1 MKRQSRPFIVEVK
14 KKRGESARQR
24 SIWGNLDLAAI
35 DAETARELTKI
46 KSPMVP
52 VTTINLAPK
61 ADLSQP
67 ATPSREPPISEIIE
81 EATLS
86 AVEPEPAV
94 PLMAEEPLR
103 NQLSRKRR
111 KSAEHLPRGE
121 RWKRRLPQ
129 VLRKGK

>member
-46 KSPMVP
+46 EAPVVP

-61 ADLSQP
+61 PDLSQP
-67 ATPSREPPISEIIE
+67 STSSREPPVSEIIE
-81 EATLS
+81 DATLS
-86 AVEPEPAV
+86 AVEPEPAA
-94 PLMAEEPLR
+94 PLMAEEPPR

-121 RWKRRLPQ
+121 RWKRRLPK

>member
-24 SIWGNLDLAAI
+24 LIWGNLDLAAI

-46 KSPMVP
+46 EAPVVP

-61 ADLSQP
+61 PDLSQP
-67 ATPSREPPISEIIE
+67 STSSREPPVSEIIE
-81 EATLS
+81 DATLS
-86 AVEPEPAV
+86 AVEPEPAA
-94 PLMAEEPLR
+94 PLMAEEPR

-111 KSAEHLPRGE
+111 KSAEYLPRGE
-121 RWKRRLPQ
+121 RWKRRLPK